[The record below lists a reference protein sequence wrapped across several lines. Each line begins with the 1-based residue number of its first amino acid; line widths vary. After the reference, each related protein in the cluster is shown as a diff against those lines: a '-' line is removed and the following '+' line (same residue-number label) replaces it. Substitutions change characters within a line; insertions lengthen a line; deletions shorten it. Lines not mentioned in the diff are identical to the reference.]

1 MLAPYIPMDDDF
13 QLRSFDQLSPLESSS
28 SGSQN
33 AATITILQQ
42 TQTPSTAADE
52 IKPVAERVDDMKAL
66 IVPSSPVHVINDT
79 SSAPASPYSG
89 NRSRTAS
96 PIRAG
101 KGTLEQTEK
110 SCPGAPSL
118 ITVTLNKRYFK
129 SEAQALIFIHE
140 IRHDTP
146 WNTETDVRYLQ
157 HSTSN

>member
-52 IKPVAERVDDMKAL
+52 IKPVAERVDDVKAL
-66 IVPSSPVHVINDT
+66 MVPSSPVHVINDT

-129 SEAQALIFIHE
+129 REAQAPVFIPE
-140 IRHDTP
+140 IRRDT
-146 WNTETDVRYLQ
+146 L
-157 HSTSN
+157 